1 MEENKNIDRILNSL
15 QGVGQPE
22 ANPFMLTRILAKAK
36 EVENPTA
43 WSRMF
48 SVLQTPFAAFSL
60 VLVVL
65 AINAVFL
72 YNNSKTSF
80 EVDNGVSTATAQKAD
95 FNIDFNSIYDIENTE
110 Q

>member
-1 MEENKNIDRILNSL
+1 MEENKNIERILNSL

-36 EVENPTA
+36 EIEKPTA
-43 WSRMF
+43 WNKI
-48 SVLQTPFAAFSL
+48 FSL
-60 VLVVL
+60 LQNPMGAFCLVLIVL

-72 YNNSKTSF
+72 YNNNKPSYDVANSL
-80 EVDNGVSTATAQKAD
+80 STITTQKAD
-95 FNIDFNSIYDIENTE
+95 FNIDFNSIYDIENTD